1 MRRRLSEFG
10 YCDVT
15 FEADCGILL
24 LWLRYGHSER
34 AQQAAPLLRKTTA
47 TATSTKFLI
56 SQPEICVWPVLNLAE
71 RREGLKNPPLRGP
84 TALLSL
90 PNIGACR
97 SLTVVF
103 FACYGWTSALFR

>member
-1 MRRRLSEFG
+1 MRL
-10 YCDVT
+10 
-15 FEADCGILL
+15 A
-24 LWLRYGHSER
+24 
-34 AQQAAPLLRKTTA
+34 
-47 TATSTKFLI
+47 
-56 SQPEICVWPVLNLAE
+56 VLNLAE